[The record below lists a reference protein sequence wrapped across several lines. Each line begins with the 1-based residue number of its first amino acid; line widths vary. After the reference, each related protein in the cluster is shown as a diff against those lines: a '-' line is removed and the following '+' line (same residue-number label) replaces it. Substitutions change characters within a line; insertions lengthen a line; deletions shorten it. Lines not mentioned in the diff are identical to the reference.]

1 MQTDIEKQ
9 HELYNA
15 KKFKIMRDLIVLNIK
30 QLIEMLR
37 ERGTTINTECVKSR
51 KKKLPMAKSTDEIKQ
66 VDLSDS
72 LCNIDFLD
80 VQYNSDTISHQ
91 EDLVRE
97 VDYLFTV
104 DEISISVINALI
116 HVSITDNIFYYI

>member
-1 MQTDIEKQ
+1 MQVDIEKQ

-30 QLIEMLR
+30 QLIEILR

-51 KKKLPMAKSTDEIKQ
+51 KKKLPMAKPTDEIKQ
-66 VDLSDS
+66 VDISDTQGHT
-72 LCNIDFLD
+72 DFLD
-80 VQYNSDTISHQ
+80 VQYNYSDTISHQ

-104 DEISISVINALI
+104 EEISISVINALI
-116 HVSITDNIFYYI
+116 HVSITINIL

>member
-1 MQTDIEKQ
+1 MQVDIEKQ

-30 QLIEMLR
+30 QLIEILR

-51 KKKLPMAKSTDEIKQ
+51 KKKLPMAKPTDEIKQ
-66 VDLSDS
+66 VDLSDTQGHT
-72 LCNIDFLD
+72 DFLD
-80 VQYNSDTISHQ
+80 VQYNYSDTISHQ

-104 DEISISVINALI
+104 EEISISVINALI
-116 HVSITDNIFYYI
+116 HVSITINIL